1 MFSEYFAHQ
10 TEELKGALDKRLSAR
25 GTATL
30 PGKEKDLRIYKE
42 FYEYVRDLLP
52 PLFSIGMGK
61 VRSQKHVLNRTVD
74 FIVFQKW
81 CKRFLELTGGYVLAD
96 QIFAFGT
103 IETDLETRHIY
114 NHASIT
120 EAVKTL
126 YAQDNELGDNDL
138 VPCYSILLS
147 FKSSLP
153 LLSHKKALEDIAV
166 EKDIALNRE
175 TDLLCVL
182 GQGIIVKD
190 WENQGNFKVIETGE
204 DTLMWFYILLLEYLD
219 RDGNLGFDPRE
230 YIKENKEYREY
241 S

>member
-1 MFSEYFAHQ
+1 MFSEYFARQ
-10 TEELKGALDKRLSAR
+10 SVELEQSLAKRLSAR

-52 PLFSIGMGK
+52 PSFSLGMGK
-61 VRSQKHVLNRTVD
+61 VRSRKHVLNRTVD
-74 FIVFQKW
+74 IIIFQKW

-96 QIFAFGT
+96 QIFAFGSL
-103 IETDLETRHIY
+103 ETDLETRHIY

-126 YAQDNELGDNDL
+126 YAQDIGLGDTDL
-138 VPCYSILLS
+138 VPAYSILFA

-190 WENQGNFKVIETGE
+190 WENQGEFKVIETGE

-219 RDGNLGFDPRE
+219 RDGNLGFDPRG
-230 YIKENKEYREY
+230 YIKENKEYHEY